1 MTYLLYEQSLIA
13 FQKDRHLAQAINH
26 SEVVGRNEW
35 TTLNV
40 YLMKERFD
48 SHDKESPCSLVV
60 FLQNE
65 YS

>member
-1 MTYLLYEQSLIA
+1 MYLLYEQSLFA
-13 FQKDRHLAQAINH
+13 FPKDRHLAQAINH
-26 SEVVGRNEW
+26 GEVVGRNEG

-48 SHDKESPCSLVV
+48 SHDKGSPCSLIVC
-60 FLQNE
+60 LQNE

>member
-1 MTYLLYEQSLIA
+1 MYLLYEQSLIA
-13 FQKDRHLAQAINH
+13 FPKDRHLAKAINH
-26 SEVVGRNEW
+26 DEVVGRNEW

-48 SHDKESPCSLVV
+48 SHDKGSPCSLIVC
-60 FLQNE
+60 LQNE